1 MSIYDYQRLVGKI
14 EDITELRNEFIAVFD
29 TKDKTEMA
37 RFGLS
42 YAKHILKITG
52 FAANNELLAGF
63 EAVQEWIDGKA
74 NYHKARNIAF
84 TDLYKEVR
92 ESNDL
97 IKKNFVK
104 TMAQLICIPHVKAHG
119 LWGSD
124 MAITLINAMYPN
136 NLDKVKEEREI
147 QIKLL
152 KSII

>member
-14 EDITELRNEFIAVFD
+14 EDIPELRNEFIKIFD
-29 TKDKTEMA
+29 TKNKNDMA
-37 RFGLS
+37 RFGLK
-42 YAKHILKITG
+42 YAKHILEITG
-52 FAANNELLAGF
+52 FEPNNELLAGF
-63 EAVQEWIDGKA
+63 DAVQEWIDGKT

-84 TDLYKEVR
+84 TDLYKEVK

-97 IKKNFVK
+97 TKKNFVK
-104 TMAQLICIPHVKAHG
+104 TMAQLTCIPHVKAHG

-136 NLDKVKEEREI
+136 NLDKVKEEREV

-152 KSII
+152 KNI